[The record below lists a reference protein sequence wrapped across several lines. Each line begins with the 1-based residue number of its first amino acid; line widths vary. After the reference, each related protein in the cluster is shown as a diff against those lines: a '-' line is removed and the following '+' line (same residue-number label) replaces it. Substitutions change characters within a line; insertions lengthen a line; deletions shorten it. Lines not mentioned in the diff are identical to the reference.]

1 MDMQVFN
8 LNLICIKIGSIKHR
22 GISGGERKRTSIAM
36 ELIVSPGIIFLDE
49 PTTGLDAA
57 TALTVVEILHRS
69 LNACAHFII
78 KLLCV
83 D

>member
-1 MDMQVFN
+1 MYN
-8 LNLICIKIGSIKHR
+8 AITIIYTKIGSVKHR

-57 TALTVVEILHRS
+57 TAVTVVEILHRS
-69 LNACAHFII
+69 VKHLKYIHVLN
-78 KLLCV
+78 CV
-83 D
+83 V

>member
-1 MDMQVFN
+1 MYN
-8 LNLICIKIGSIKHR
+8 AITIIYTKIGSVNHR

-57 TALTVVEILHRS
+57 TAVTVVEILHRS
-69 LNACAHFII
+69 VKHT
-78 KLLCV
+78 
-83 D
+83 